1 MESARVPLCTV
12 PFREYLVNPSWQ
24 AAQGLEK
31 VGLGENMNIYIKE
44 VPVSYIK
51 SQQVIVGMW
60 ETVNPKFA
68 IHLGIAPGSRG
79 ISLEQTGKNH
89 GYRDRDV
96 CAFCPVNHCCI
107 EGGLDRL
114 DSIIDMRSLSKDL
127 KQMGLDV
134 IYSRDAGRYLCDFVY
149 FCSPHH
155 GHGRAAF
162 IHVPASGSL
171 ATPERL
177 VPLLQTVIQAMLNQ
191 LEALQ
196 TAKDHMT
203 TVSKTPEAQPW
214 LPQA

>member
-1 MESARVPLCTV
+1 MSDSSAC
-12 PFREYLVNPSWQ
+12 
-24 AAQGLEK
+24 
-31 VGLGENMNIYIKE
+31 
-44 VPVSYIK
+44 
-51 SQQVIVGMW
+51 
-60 ETVNPKFA
+60 
-68 IHLGIAPGSRG
+68 

-89 GYRDRDV
+89 GYRDREV

-107 EGGLDRL
+107 EGGSDRL

-127 KQMGLDV
+127 KQMGLEV
-134 IYSRDAGRYLCDFVY
+134 IYSRDTGRYLCDFVY
-149 FCSPHH
+149 YCSLHH

-196 TAKDHMT
+196 T
-203 TVSKTPEAQPW
+203 SS
-214 LPQA
+214 QAV

>member
-1 MESARVPLCTV
+1 MSDSSAC
-12 PFREYLVNPSWQ
+12 
-24 AAQGLEK
+24 
-31 VGLGENMNIYIKE
+31 
-44 VPVSYIK
+44 
-51 SQQVIVGMW
+51 
-60 ETVNPKFA
+60 
-68 IHLGIAPGSRG
+68 

-107 EGGLDRL
+107 EGGPDRL

-149 FCSPHH
+149 YCSLHH
-155 GHGRAAF
+155 GHVRAAF
-162 IHVPASGSL
+162 IHVPASGSM
-171 ATPERL
+171 ATPDRL

-196 TAKDHMT
+196 TSLAKLFN
-203 TVSKTPEAQPW
+203 QIY
-214 LPQA
+214 

>member
-1 MESARVPLCTV
+1 GEYQSRFG

-31 VGLGENMNIYIKE
+31 VGLGENINIYIKE

-51 SQQVIVGMW
+51 SPQVIV
-60 ETVNPKFA
+60 
-68 IHLGIAPGSRG
+68 G

-89 GYRDRDV
+89 GYRDREV

-107 EGGLDRL
+107 EGGSDRL

-127 KQMGLDV
+127 KQMGLEV
-134 IYSRDAGRYLCDFVY
+134 IYSRDTGRYLCDFVY
-149 FCSPHH
+149 YCSLHH

-177 VPLLQTVIQAMLNQ
+177 VPLLQTVIQAMLN
-191 LEALQ
+191 
-196 TAKDHMT
+196 HMEYSH
-203 TVSKTPEAQPW
+203 VC
-214 LPQA
+214 

>member
-1 MESARVPLCTV
+1 FFENKLFLITLHRYKWFG

-31 VGLGENMNIYIKE
+31 VGLGENINIYIKE

-51 SQQVIVGMW
+51 SPQVDLL
-60 ETVNPKFA
+60 TFLCDSQFA

-107 EGGLDRL
+107 EGGSDRL

-127 KQMGLDV
+127 KQMGLEV

-149 FCSPHH
+149 YCSLHH
-155 GHGRAAF
+155 DHGRAAF
-162 IHVPASGSL
+162 IHVPASGSM

-177 VPLLQTVIQAMLNQ
+177 VPLLQTVIRAMLNQ
-191 LEALQ
+191 LEPSCLTKSICQ
-196 TAKDHMT
+196 SLK
-203 TVSKTPEAQPW
+203 
-214 LPQA
+214 

>member
-1 MESARVPLCTV
+1 PHFGHTLVVPFHWFG

-31 VGLGENMNIYIKE
+31 VGLGENINIYIKE

-51 SQQVIVGMW
+51 SPQVIV
-60 ETVNPKFA
+60 
-68 IHLGIAPGSRG
+68 G

-89 GYRDRDV
+89 GYRDREV

-107 EGGLDRL
+107 EGGSDRL

-127 KQMGLDV
+127 KQMGLEV
-134 IYSRDAGRYLCDFVY
+134 IYSRDTGRYLCDFVY
-149 FCSPHH
+149 YCSLHH

-196 TAKDHMT
+196 TCLKNYTD
-203 TVSKTPEAQPW
+203 K
-214 LPQA
+214 PQAHYCDLIAWMHLL